1 MHAEKQSMTLILK
14 QLFALIRL
22 LNSDTGTNQI
32 AAGFTCGLILGFAPM
47 LSLQALLVFICM
59 FLFRIQIGA
68 ALVSAFFFA
77 FIAWLFDP
85 VSAAVG
91 SAILEAEA
99 LRPMFTVMYNMPIVP
114 FTRFYNSITMGAGVV
129 SLLLAPLVFLGGKR
143 LVLAYRATVVE
154 RFKHSRWWKM
164 WTGTVMFKWYAN
176 YEKLRG

>member
-1 MHAEKQSMTLILK
+1 MTLLLK

-32 AAGFTCGLILGFAPM
+32 AAGFACGLILGFAPM
-47 LSLQALLVFICM
+47 LSLQALLVFVCM

-85 VSAAVG
+85 VSDVVG
-91 SAILEAEA
+91 SAILEIEA
-99 LRPMFTVMYNMPIVP
+99 LQPMFTMMYNMPLVP
-114 FTRFYNSITMGAGVV
+114 LTRFYNSITMGAGVV
-129 SLLLAPLVFLGGKR
+129 SLLFAPMIFFGSKR
-143 LVLAYRATVVE
+143 LILIYRAKVLE
-154 RFKHSRWWKM
+154 RFKQSHWWKL
-164 WTGTVMFKWYAN
+164 WSGTVLFKWYAS